1 MTNGIALHGIS
12 KWFVSRKD
20 DTVQA
25 VFDDF
30 SLDVAPGELVSLV
43 GASGAGKTTLLHL
56 VAGLERADAGSVRVG
71 APDAPVRIGM
81 VFQQPRLLDWLSV
94 TKNVEIAARAAGQSL
109 STIPDLLE
117 AVGLT
122 EYADAYPSVLSGGQ
136 RQRVAVARA
145 FAVNPDVVLFDEP
158 FSALDELTGRKLR
171 LLLQTL
177 LTERSVTGLLVT
189 HNALEAA
196 FLSDRVVVLAGR
208 PAQVVQD
215 IRVSL
220 PRPRSTEDGIL
231 FDLHRDI
238 IAHIA

>member
-1 MTNGIALHGIS
+1 MSAEIELKGIS
-12 KWFVSRKD
+12 KSFVSKK
-20 DTVQA
+20 TGSAQTI
-25 VFDDF
+25 FDDF
-30 SLDVAPGELVSLV
+30 SLDVVPGELVSLV

-56 VAGLERADAGSVRVG
+56 VAGLENADAGTVRVSTT
-71 APDAPVRIGM
+71 DAPVRIGM
-81 VFQQPRLLDWLSV
+81 VFQQPRLLDWISV
-94 TKNVEIAARAAGQSL
+94 TKNVEIAAKAAGQSL
-109 STIPDLLE
+109 SEIPELLE
-117 AVGLT
+117 AVGLS
-122 EYADAYPSVLSGGQ
+122 EYADAFPSVLSGGQ

-208 PAQVVQD
+208 PARVVQD
-215 IRVSL
+215 IRVDL
-220 PRPRSTEDGIL
+220 PRPRSTEDSTL

>member
-1 MTNGIALHGIS
+1 MSTGIELHSITKS
-12 KWFVSRKD
+12 FVGKKD
-20 DTVQA
+20 GVVQTI
-25 VFDDF
+25 FQDF
-30 SLDVAPGELVSLV
+30 SLKVAAGELVSLV
-43 GASGAGKTTLLHL
+43 GSSGTGKTTLLHL
-56 VAGLERADAGSVRVG
+56 VAGLEKADAGTIRVG
-71 APDAPVRIGM
+71 DSNRPVRAGV

-94 TKNVEIAARAAGQSL
+94 TKNVEIAATSAGQSR
-109 STIPDLLE
+109 SDVPALLE
-117 AVGLT
+117 SVGLT
-122 EYADAYPSVLSGGQ
+122 DYADAYPSVLSGGQ

-145 FAVNPDVVLFDEP
+145 FSVNPDIVLFDEP

-196 FLSDRVVVLAGR
+196 FLSDRVVVLADR
-208 PAQVVQD
+208 PARIVQD
-215 IRVSL
+215 LHVSV
-220 PRPRSTEDGIL
+220 PRPRSTEDPDL

>member
-1 MTNGIALHGIS
+1 MSAGIELRGIS
-12 KWFVSRKD
+12 KSFVSKKD
-20 DTVQA
+20 GTVQT
-25 VFDDF
+25 VFEDF
-30 SLDVAPGELVSLV
+30 SLDVAAGELVSLV
-43 GASGAGKTTLLHL
+43 GASGTGKTTLLHL
-56 VAGLERADAGSVRVG
+56 VAGLEKPDAGVIRVG
-71 APDAPVRIGM
+71 ANAAPTRTGM
-81 VFQQPRLLDWLSV
+81 VFQQPRLLDWASV
-94 TKNVEIAARAAGQSL
+94 AKNIEIAAKSAGQSL
-109 STIPDLLE
+109 SVVGELIA
-117 AVGLT
+117 AVGLS

-145 FAVNPDVVLFDEP
+145 FAVDPDIVLFDEP

-196 FLSDRVVVLAGR
+196 FLSDRVVVLADR
-208 PAQVVQD
+208 PARIVQD
-215 IRVSL
+215 IDITL
-220 PRPRSTEDGIL
+220 ARPRSTEDSTL